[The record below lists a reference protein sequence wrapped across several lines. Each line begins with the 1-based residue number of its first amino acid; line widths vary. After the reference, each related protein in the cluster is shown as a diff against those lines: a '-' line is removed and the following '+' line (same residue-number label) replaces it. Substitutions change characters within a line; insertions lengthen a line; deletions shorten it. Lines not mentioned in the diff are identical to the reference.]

1 MEEASAKPDL
11 SVQDIFTFPDSTALD
26 ASQSYKLCYAQPD
39 SQNWQDSGLV
49 VRFGKLTRL
58 DALGAAAVPADFPWS
73 IPNTHDLQLQY
84 YGPLDA
90 AAQITLVEIPSGS
103 TTSPCG
109 FTPAVFATATNQVLT
124 IDSRLLS
131 PKSMFAVC
139 YQEPSGSFQ
148 GNPLYGLAYD
158 SGIRVVRSK
167 ALMTSGAAGI
177 HCSAAA
183 LFVLIIL
190 PGSVHVRR
198 NTRSA

>member
-11 SVQDIFTFPDSTALD
+11 RVQDIFIFPDSTGLD
-26 ASQSYKLCYAQPD
+26 ASQSYKLCYAHPD
-39 SQNWQDSGLV
+39 NQNWQDSGLV

-109 FTPAVFATATNQVLT
+109 FTPAVFATATNQVLM

-139 YQEPSGSFQ
+139 YQEPSGSS
-148 GNPLYGLAYD
+148 YGLAYD
-158 SGIRVVRSK
+158 SGIRVIRSK

-177 HCSAAA
+177 NCSCSCS
-183 LFVLIIL
+183 FVLIIL
-190 PGSVHVRR
+190 RGSVHVRR
-198 NTRSA
+198 NTRTA